1 MEGLITI
8 EEKGGSEYFMKLK
21 IFLPLLLL
29 CTMGML
35 AALPHFATANETG
48 THEASDSSHQS
59 DHNNGHEHENETD
72 HETGHEH
79 DNDTDHEPENETDHQ
94 TLANFHIRLE
104 GDNQVPE
111 VNTTAFGFANIR
123 LFQNGTSSA
132 IEFTVVVCDIAN
144 VTHSHIHVGNSTTN
158 GPIVIPFFDNSSHPF
173 SSVDGCNVLA
183 HGIRGPSDLMTH
195 SGTGIGNWTDFV
207 HALTSGDAY
216 VNVHTIAHP
225 GGEIRGQIVSEQE
238 HEDEQEDD

>member
-1 MEGLITI
+1 
-8 EEKGGSEYFMKLK
+8 MKLRM
-21 IFLPLLLL
+21 FLPLLLL
-29 CTMGML
+29 CTLGML
-35 AALPHFATANETG
+35 AALPHFAAANETG
-48 THEASDSSHQS
+48 THETGDSSHQT
-59 DHNNGHEHENETD
+59 DHNMGHGHEKETD
-72 HETGHEH
+72 HETRHEH
-79 DNDTDHEPENETDHQ
+79 DNDTDHETENETDHQ
-94 TLANFHIRLE
+94 TIANFHIRLE
-104 GDNQVPE
+104 GDSQVPM

-158 GPIVIPFFDNSSHPF
+158 GPIVIPFFDNPSHPF

-183 HGIRGPSDLMTH
+183 HGVRGPSDLMSN
-195 SGTGIGNWTDFV
+195 SGVGIGNWTDFV

-225 GGEIRGQIVSEQE
+225 SGEIRGQIVSEQE

>member
-1 MEGLITI
+1 MK
-8 EEKGGSEYFMKLK
+8 EKDGSEYFMKLK
-21 IFLPLLLL
+21 ILLPLLLL
-29 CTMGML
+29 CTLGML

-48 THEASDSSHQS
+48 THETSDDSHHQT
-59 DHNNGHEHENETD
+59 DHDTGHEHESETDHEAENETD
-72 HETGHEH
+72 HET
-79 DNDTDHEPENETDHQ
+79 
-94 TLANFHIRLE
+94 LANFHIQLE

-111 VNTTAFGFANIR
+111 VNTAAFGFAHIR

-158 GPIVIPFFDNSSHPF
+158 GPIVVPFFDNPSHPF

-183 HGIRGPSDLMTH
+183 HGIRGPSDLMTN
-195 SGTGIGNWTDFV
+195 SEAGIGNWTDFV
-207 HALTSGDAY
+207 HALTSGNAY
-216 VNVHTIAHP
+216 VNVHTTTHP
-225 GGEIRGQIVSEQE
+225 GGEIRGQIISEQE